1 MSTPIT
7 TKQQAAALPRKAPR
21 MPMQNSSAS
30 PVTHP
35 HNINASSKVT
45 KRQALAEK
53 SVPRK
58 PHFAN
63 VQGRAGSRITNVEEP
78 TVTNDAARGP
88 AALSYNHLP
97 GFGVGRPNDFR
108 DFTKGPGVAYPH
120 VHSSAPNTNA
130 NLQNPL
136 TAAEARH
143 TAQAIHQRLQTR
155 RAEPENHRARRR
167 SNPHPDTSLAMTEEQ
182 RRKQAEDQKDIVD
195 AATVVQA
202 LDSLITY
209 ARNVVGV
216 SREDCRYALQK
227 YLVDYVAEASARNPE
242 FAKEWA
248 VGQVA
253 MAKGQMAATTNRDA
267 GKMMASGQQAG
278 KVEGGSLHAV
288 DYAANAS
295 KRMPDSAQEWQ
306 EMQAAEAMSQMATTV
321 NRPATF
327 TNTTATPTNKTTTSN
342 NGNATLTN
350 KNTTPFHKSAENLA
364 ARWRDMKKTEE
375 GSLQA
380 KVRTPKQHVEKL
392 PSHTSQADKRA
403 ERRQQV
409 EMEAARTPEFEP
421 LNYESPPWE
430 QWR

>member
-1 MSTPIT
+1 MGTPIT
-7 TKQQAAALPRKAPR
+7 TKQQAAAVPRKPPR
-21 MPMQNSSAS
+21 TPMQNSSAS
-30 PVTHP
+30 PVTNP
-35 HNINASSKVT
+35 HNINASSRVT

-53 SVPRK
+53 AVPRK
-58 PHFAN
+58 SLLADA
-63 VQGRAGSRITNVEEP
+63 QGRAGSRITNVEEP
-78 TVTNDAARGP
+78 TVTNDAASGP
-88 AALSYNHLP
+88 PAFSRIHP
-97 GFGVGRPNDFR
+97 HGVGVGRPNDFR
-108 DFTKGPGVAYPH
+108 GFTHGPGIAQPQ
-120 VHSSAPNTNA
+120 VHSSATITNV
-130 NLQNPL
+130 QNPL

-143 TAQAIHQRLQTR
+143 TPQAIHQRLQARNAGT
-155 RAEPENHRARRR
+155 NIDNARRISYPR
-167 SNPHPDTSLAMTEEQ
+167 PNTSLAMTEEQ

-216 SREDCRYALQK
+216 SREDCRLVLQE
-227 YLVDYVAEASARNPE
+227 YLVDYVAKASARNPE
-242 FAKEWA
+242 FAKEWEA
-248 VGQVA
+248 GEVA
-253 MAKGQMAATTNRDA
+253 RAKSQMAAAMNRDA
-267 GKMMASGQQAG
+267 EKVMTSGQQAG

-306 EMQAAEAMSQMATTV
+306 KLQAAEAMSQMATTID
-321 NRPATF
+321 RPATSVDR
-327 TNTTATPTNKTTTSN
+327 TATSIT
-342 NGNATLTN
+342 GNSTLTN
-350 KNTTPFHKSAENLA
+350 RNMTPVQKNTEHSATRGQEV
-364 ARWRDMKKTEE
+364 KKIEE

-380 KVRTPKQHVEKL
+380 KVRTPKQHAEKS
-392 PSHTSQADKRA
+392 PSHMSQADKRV

>member
-1 MSTPIT
+1 MGTPIT
-7 TKQQAAALPRKAPR
+7 TKQQAAAVPRKPPR
-21 MPMQNSSAS
+21 TPMQNSSAS
-30 PVTHP
+30 PVTNP
-35 HNINASSKVT
+35 HNINASSRVT

-53 SVPRK
+53 AVPRK
-58 PHFAN
+58 SLLADA
-63 VQGRAGSRITNVEEP
+63 QGRAGSRITNVEEP
-78 TVTNDAARGP
+78 TVTNDAASGP
-88 AALSYNHLP
+88 PAFSRIHP
-97 GFGVGRPNDFR
+97 HGVGVGRPNDFR
-108 DFTKGPGVAYPH
+108 DFTHGPGIAQPQ
-120 VHSSAPNTNA
+120 VHSSATITNV
-130 NLQNPL
+130 QNPL

-143 TAQAIHQRLQTR
+143 TPQAIHQRLQARNAGT
-155 RAEPENHRARRR
+155 NIDNARRISYSR
-167 SNPHPDTSLAMTEEQ
+167 PNTSLAMTEEQ

-216 SREDCRYALQK
+216 SREDCRLVLQE
-227 YLVDYVAEASARNPE
+227 YLVDYVAKASPRNPE
-242 FAKEWA
+242 FAKEWEA
-248 VGQVA
+248 GEVA
-253 MAKGQMAATTNRDA
+253 RAKSQMAAAMNRDA
-267 GKMMASGQQAG
+267 EKVMTSGQQAG

-306 EMQAAEAMSQMATTV
+306 KLQAAEAMSQMATTID
-321 NRPATF
+321 RP
-327 TNTTATPTNKTTTSN
+327 NMTPVQ
-342 NGNATLTN
+342 
-350 KNTTPFHKSAENLA
+350 KNTEHSATRGQEV
-364 ARWRDMKKTEE
+364 KEIEE

-380 KVRTPKQHVEKL
+380 KVRTPKQHAEKS
-392 PSHTSQADKRA
+392 PSHMSQADKRL